1 MNPIRRYS
9 KYPDLEIIT
18 VLTIL
23 TLIFVLVPPLYETFI
38 RNILGLAMVLFLPG
52 YALIAARFIEKDDL
66 NGIKRIALSFGL
78 SIAVVLLLGLSLN
91 FTPFKISLVPFLITL
106 TFFTLI
112 MVFIAY
118 LRREKLPADKQFK
131 VTFNGMYTLLRPKF
145 NTNGKLFDLQ
155 IIVYLTTLT
164 LIFVLIPPLNETFI
178 RIILGLAMVL
188 FLPGYALIA
197 ALFVEKDDLD
207 GIERIALSFGLS
219 IAVVPLM
226 GLGLNF
232 THFGIRLVPILI
244 TLTVFTTIMAVI
256 AYIRRKNLPADKQFE
271 VPFHEMHISLR
282 SELFT
287 KSRSKVDKILTI
299 VLVLSIIA
307 SVSML
312 VYVIVTPKQGEKFT
326 EFYIL
331 GPEGMADNYP
341 TNLSLQKQG
350 NLIVGVINHEYENVD
365 YTMKMIMEDES
376 IKQMQI
382 SIEHNES
389 WEQYINFTS
398 PYTGNDLK
406 LNFFLYKNRNF
417 TKPYRSL
424 HLWLNVSA

>member
-9 KYPDLEIIT
+9 KYPDLGIIT

-23 TLIFVLVPPLYETFI
+23 TLIFVLVPPL
-38 RNILGLAMVLFLPG
+38 
-52 YALIAARFIEKDDL
+52 
-66 NGIKRIALSFGL
+66 
-78 SIAVVLLLGLSLN
+78 
-91 FTPFKISLVPFLITL
+91 
-106 TFFTLI
+106 
-112 MVFIAY
+112 
-118 LRREKLPADKQFK
+118 
-131 VTFNGMYTLLRPKF
+131 
-145 NTNGKLFDLQ
+145 
-155 IIVYLTTLT
+155 
-164 LIFVLIPPLNETFI
+164 NETFI
-178 RIILGLAMVL
+178 RIILGLVMVL

-197 ALFVEKDDLD
+197 ALFIEKDDLD

-219 IAVVPLM
+219 IAVVPLL

-232 THFGIRLVPILI
+232 TPFGIRLVPILI

-256 AYIRRKNLPADKQFE
+256 AYLRRKNLPADKQFE
-271 VPFHEMHISLR
+271 VPFHEMYVSLR

-287 KSRSKVDKILTI
+287 KPESKVDKILTI

-341 TNLSLQKQG
+341 TNLSIREKG
-350 NLIVGVINHEYENVD
+350 NLIVGIVNHEYENVD
-365 YTMKMIMEDES
+365 YTMKIVMGNKLLKE
-376 IKQMQI
+376 MQI
-382 SIEHNES
+382 LIGHNET
-389 WEQYINFTS
+389 WEQNIDLTP
-398 PYTGNDLK
+398 PYTGSDLK
-406 LNFFLYKNRNF
+406 LNFFLYKNSNF
-417 TKPYRSL
+417 TEPYRSL